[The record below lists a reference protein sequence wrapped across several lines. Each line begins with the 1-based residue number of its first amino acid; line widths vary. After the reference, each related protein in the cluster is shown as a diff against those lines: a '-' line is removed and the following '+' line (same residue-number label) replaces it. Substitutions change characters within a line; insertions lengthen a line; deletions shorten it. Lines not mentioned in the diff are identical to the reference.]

1 MVTYGE
7 FSAVTGLADYDALDD
22 RYGWPEHK

>member
-1 MVTYGE
+1 VTYGE